1 MKTLRTKTMFKTVA
15 ILLAA
20 VGLGVLIASLV
31 MAHPRLKVV
40 DPTSPKPGELLK
52 APPSE
57 VRLAFLLG
65 GNETG
70 LDPNQSFFWVI
81 KEDSLSVI
89 ALGKVDQSAPGRDIM
104 VAKLPKLEAGVYLV
118 KWVAI
123 STPDS
128 GFAEGSYS
136 FAVK

>member
-1 MKTLRTKTMFKTVA
+1 MKALRTKTA
-15 ILLAA
+15 ILLAII
-20 VGLGVLIASLV
+20 GLGVLIASLV
-31 MAHPRLKVV
+31 MAHPKLKVV
-40 DPTSPKPGELLK
+40 DPTSPKPGELLS

-70 LDPNQSFFWVI
+70 LDVNQSFFWVV
-81 KEDSLSVI
+81 KEDSATVV
-89 ALGKVDQSAPGRDIM
+89 ALGKVDPSAPGRDVM
-104 VAKLPKLEAGVYLV
+104 VAKLHELEPGVYLV
-118 KWVAI
+118 KWVAV

-128 GFAEGSYS
+128 GFADGSYS

>member
-1 MKTLRTKTMFKTVA
+1 MRKLKIFAM
-15 ILLAA
+15 LLAV
-20 VGLGVLIASLV
+20 VGLGALVASLV

-40 DPTSPKPGELLK
+40 DPTSPKPGELLN

-70 LDPNQSFFWVI
+70 LDANQSFFWVV
-81 KEDSLSVI
+81 KEDSATVV
-89 ALGKVDQSAPGRDIM
+89 ALGKVDPSAPGRDVM
-104 VAKLPKLEAGVYLV
+104 VAKLPKLEPGVYLV
-118 KWVAI
+118 KWVAV

>member
-1 MKTLRTKTMFKTVA
+1 MKKLKISV

-20 VGLGVLIASLV
+20 LGLGVLIASLV

-40 DPTSPKPGELLK
+40 DPTSPKPGELLN

-70 LDPNQSFFWVI
+70 LDPNQSFFWVV
-81 KEDSLSVI
+81 KEDSATVI
-89 ALGKVDQSAPGRDIM
+89 ALGKVDQSTPGRDVV
-104 VAKLPKLEAGVYLV
+104 VAKLPKLEPGVYLI
-118 KWVAI
+118 KWVAV
-123 STPDS
+123 STPDG

>member
-1 MKTLRTKTMFKTVA
+1 MKRLKISVM
-15 ILLAA
+15 LLAVA
-20 VGLGVLIASLV
+20 GLGALVASLV
-31 MAHPRLKVV
+31 LAHPRLKVV
-40 DPTSPKPGELLK
+40 DPTSPKPGELLN
-52 APPSE
+52 ASPSE

-70 LDPNQSFFWVI
+70 LDVNQSFFWVV
-81 KEDSLSVI
+81 KEDSATVV
-89 ALGKVDQSAPGRDIM
+89 ALGKVDSSTPGRDVM

-118 KWVAI
+118 KWVAV

>member
-1 MKTLRTKTMFKTVA
+1 MKKLKTCMM
-15 ILLAA
+15 LLAV
-20 VGLGVLIASLV
+20 VGLGVLVASLA

-40 DPTSPKPGELLK
+40 DPTSPKPGELLN
-52 APPSE
+52 ASPSE

-70 LDPNQSFFWVI
+70 LDSNQSFFWVV
-81 KEDSLSVI
+81 KEDSATVV
-89 ALGKVDQSAPGRDIM
+89 ALGKVDPSAPGRDVM
-104 VAKLPKLEAGVYLV
+104 AVKLPKLEPGVYFV
-118 KWVAI
+118 QWVAV